1 MYYYNNSD
9 ITDRKK
15 IYNSLSRLLC
25 TTPICN
31 YNDKKR
37 VVLHSILSSLTNIA
51 IAPQSEI
58 VYKINNSATNII
70 TEYSINHNCSYNVLR
85 SKNTTD
91 GNVVWECYS
100 FGNDVYEV
108 CHAEDGFVINNKNS
122 NISVEVPLSS
132 RLPLNLTFSDEYNT
146 NPQTFVV
153 FPEYLPN
160 HLQNFYN

>member
-1 MYYYNNSD
+1 MDDKNVLKFLPTNIYLKYFEVFFFECIDKAVKKYKMRRIPLILQENNMYYYNNSD

-51 IAPQSEI
+51 IAPQSKI
-58 VYKINNSATNII
+58 IYKINNSATNII

-91 GNVVWECYS
+91 GMLY
-100 FGNDVYEV
+100 GN
-108 CHAEDGFVINNKNS
+108 AI
-122 NISVEVPLSS
+122 
-132 RLPLNLTFSDEYNT
+132 RLEMMFIKSAM
-146 NPQTFVV
+146 
-153 FPEYLPN
+153 
-160 HLQNFYN
+160 